1 MVLERNWREAQHAW
15 RLLGDGNILNGEEG
29 GQRGVEEGTPEFRS
43 RGEEKGAKKEFQKE
57 NTRLRR
63 KRGIRGVSGDQRFA
77 RLVRVRLPVC

>member
-1 MVLERNWREAQHAW
+1 MERNWREAQHAW

-57 NTRLRR
+57 NTWLRR
-63 KRGIRGVSGDQRFA
+63 KKAFAAFPAIKGSADSSVFVSF
-77 RLVRVRLPVC
+77 VW